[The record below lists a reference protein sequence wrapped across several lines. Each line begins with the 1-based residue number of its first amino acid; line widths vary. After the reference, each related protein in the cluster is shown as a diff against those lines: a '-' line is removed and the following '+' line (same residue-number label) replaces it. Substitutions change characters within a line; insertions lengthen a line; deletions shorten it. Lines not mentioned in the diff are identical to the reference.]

1 MEQLTTGT
9 AKMFLART
17 AASREDP
24 KKYVDSYRTMCVLPL
39 VFFLKCFHIFI
50 PENRISSASWFQTG
64 RNKSIKAS
72 KKKKKKPKTT
82 KKEGEVVVVWQ
93 QQNPPNIKK
102 QTRKTIKKKTNMEDS
117 CCLCYLAYVL
127 LLSTVYILAFTDTKL
142 AFLVFSD

>member
-39 VFFLKCFHIFI
+39 VFFWSVFIFSYQ
-50 PENRISSASWFQTG
+50 RIEFLQLHGFKQEET
-64 RNKSIKAS
+64 NQS
-72 KKKKKKPKTT
+72 KQAKKKKKPKTT